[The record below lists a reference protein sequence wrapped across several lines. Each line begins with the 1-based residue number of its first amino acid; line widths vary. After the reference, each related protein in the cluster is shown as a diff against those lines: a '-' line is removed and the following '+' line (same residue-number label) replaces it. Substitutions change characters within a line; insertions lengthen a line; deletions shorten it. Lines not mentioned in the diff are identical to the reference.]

1 MSSGI
6 KNIFSAISTF
16 WHVRGAP
23 QAFKH
28 QQRNPAEH
36 FYAFK
41 HQQLNRDSRNSPE
54 QPKTELTKLTKLFI
68 MRLTLSSAVA
78 FVEFAPSGS
87 LGGVFFG
94 RYFRDLFNDDLCPRV
109 LRV

>member
-1 MSSGI
+1 MRL
-6 KNIFSAISTF
+6 NTNST
-16 WHVRGAP
+16 
-23 QAFKH
+23 AFT
-28 QQRNPAEH
+28 
-36 FYAFK
+36 AFCTCNFK
-41 HQQLNRDSRNSPE
+41 KCQE
-54 QPKTELTKLTKLFI
+54 TVLTKLTKLFI